1 MMKIIDKLLDMQY
14 HVYMMHKGDLMFSN
28 KSNL

>member
-14 HVYMMHKGDLMFSN
+14 HVYIMYKKDFMFSN